1 MRKYP
6 ITTPELSHKGV
17 TIFERHLPLRGLAD
31 MGNNIFRFDRIPFD
45 QLGYRRG
52 NRRCMVN
59 KVPDPSPLKKSN
71 APAVFVFVGE
81 AASRGK
87 TGKAEHN
94 VGRYIAVHAE
104 QLAHDGQTE

>member
-1 MRKYP
+1 
-6 ITTPELSHKGV
+6 
-17 TIFERHLPLRGLAD
+17 
-31 MGNNIFRFDRIPFD
+31 
-45 QLGYRRG
+45 
-52 NRRCMVN
+52 MVN

-104 QLAHDGQTE
+104 QLAHDGQTELREDAYGITKLAAFRIH